1 MNDERYQV
9 LFDAWSESRLTPAEA
24 TELSTLLRTDPEA
37 RARFRTDAAFHGQL
51 HAALDGLNLDQATA
65 PTKPIDFPSR
75 SRTLGLAAMLLAV
88 GLTVASLGWLLS
100 ARAEHAETRPLGIH
114 DGGFEALKGH
124 MPDGFP
130 SEIFTWGGDPSE
142 VASVAGHP
150 TALRFLEAAG
160 EPNIPNSPRQ
170 SCDVFQVIDLK
181 SVRTELLTSSEAYV
195 ELQANIHDARPAHAQ
210 PVRFIAKVYVFEGD
224 PASIVGNW
232 PPVADQILGSG
243 AQFQVM
249 HGGAGW
255 QTLTTRC
262 VLPPTAGFLVVHIG
276 AGSAGQPGQASPK
289 LGAQYADDIRLTLRT
304 RQNKAELAAR

>member
-1 MNDERYQV
+1 M
-9 LFDAWSESRLTPAEA
+9 
-24 TELSTLLRTDPEA
+24 
-37 RARFRTDAAFHGQL
+37 
-51 HAALDGLNLDQATA
+51 
-65 PTKPIDFPSR
+65 
-75 SRTLGLAAMLLAV
+75 
-88 GLTVASLGWLLS
+88 
-100 ARAEHAETRPLGIH
+100 
-114 DGGFEALKGH
+114 
-124 MPDGFP
+124 
-130 SEIFTWGGDPSE
+130 
-142 VASVAGHP
+142 
-150 TALRFLEAAG
+150 
-160 EPNIPNSPRQ
+160 
-170 SCDVFQVIDLK
+170 
-181 SVRTELLTSSEAYV
+181 RTELLTSSEAYV

-232 PPVADQILGSG
+232 PPVADQVLGSG

-262 VLPPTAGFLVVHIG
+262 VLPPTAGFLVVQLG

>member
-1 MNDERYQV
+1 
-9 LFDAWSESRLTPAEA
+9 
-24 TELSTLLRTDPEA
+24 
-37 RARFRTDAAFHGQL
+37 
-51 HAALDGLNLDQATA
+51 
-65 PTKPIDFPSR
+65 
-75 SRTLGLAAMLLAV
+75 MLLAV

-100 ARAEHAETRPLGIH
+100 ARAEHAETRPLGIR
-114 DGGFEALKGH
+114 DGGFDALKGRLS
-124 MPDGFP
+124 DGFP
-130 SEIFTWGGDPSE
+130 SEVFTWGGDPSE

-232 PPVADQILGSG
+232 PPVADQVLGSG

-262 VLPPTAGFLVVHIG
+262 VLPPTAGFLVVQLG

-289 LGAQYADDIRLTLRT
+289 LGAQYADDIRLNLRT
-304 RQNKAELAAR
+304 RQSKAELAAR

>member
-1 MNDERYQV
+1 MKPERLDA

-24 TELSTLLRTDPEA
+24 TELSAHLRTDPEA

-100 ARAEHAETRPLGIH
+100 ARAEHAETRPLGIR
-114 DGGFEALKGH
+114 DGSFEALKGH

-232 PPVADQILGSG
+232 PPVADQVLGSG

-262 VLPPTAGFLVVHIG
+262 VLPPTAGFLVVQLG

-304 RQNKAELAAR
+304 RQSKAELAAR

>member
-1 MNDERYQV
+1 MKPERLDA

-24 TELSTLLRTDPEA
+24 TELSALLRTDPEA

-100 ARAEHAETRPLGIH
+100 ARAEHAETRPLGIR
-114 DGGFEALKGH
+114 DGGFDALKGRLS
-124 MPDGFP
+124 DGFP
-130 SEIFTWGGDPSE
+130 SEVFTWGGDPSE
-142 VASVAGHP
+142 VAYVAGHP

-232 PPVADQILGSG
+232 PPAADQVLGSG

-304 RQNKAELAAR
+304 RQSKAELAAR

>member
-100 ARAEHAETRPLGIH
+100 ARAEHAETRPLGIR
-114 DGGFEALKGH
+114 DGGFDALKGRLS
-124 MPDGFP
+124 DGFP
-130 SEIFTWGGDPSE
+130 SEVFTWGGDPSE
-142 VASVAGHP
+142 VAYVAGHP

-262 VLPPTAGFLVVHIG
+262 VLPPTAGFLVVQLG

-304 RQNKAELAAR
+304 RQSKAELAAR